1 MMPRN
6 AQNIGTDV
14 SNEITTASATNSHTL
29 NFSDDAVENSLSEV
43 AKSFHWREFGNG
55 AANGGTG
62 ATYADFSRLQNPED
76 DVAYVMDDGLTSM
89 SGNDNSAHTNYI
101 DWYTGGGD
109 TVFITFIGTG
119 ISFEA
124 DPQAVHAGIT
134 NGVYAQNL
142 PYGTHILKLQRSS
155 PYDVWVDGVQLSSAA
170 TSSSDHIGSKFITFH
185 QPKMPPIPEDAGIV
199 ADYMLMADFVA
210 QTSESVENISKGV
223 RLTAPSRDMF
233 YSRSAGSFVSNPFAP
248 ELEASQFHI
257 NCWQGNASGTETRIL
272 PVFGDSFCMTFST
285 NSDTNTTAM
294 PLTAGSAGTTALDNW
309 TLTSGGSSVTSLSA
323 AGSLVC
329 AASSAKGFVCAKA
342 GASVELGIQQLKSVG
357 TIASGGYHYQRTY
370 GVHTPIHT
378 SHHYQ
383 PFETPYLYE
392 LIGGDRNME
401 QTNLVVTPDGKT
413 WDQVTRDTS
422 YISNLCVVTTTNEE
436 DANHDEMLKYWDLWR
451 GTHNVV
457 VKSVIKNFA
466 ISYDRLICL
475 VDGWYHFRLEL
486 FSNSDISSSDWA
498 RVMINN
504 ERLTQSYQH
513 DTSEL
518 KVVYC
523 SASGFIKR
531 GDNITIRGAARGG
544 DEETSRFEITKMEK

>member
-1 MMPRN
+1 M
-6 AQNIGTDV
+6 
-14 SNEITTASATNSHTL
+14 
-29 NFSDDAVENSLSEV
+29 
-43 AKSFHWREFGNG
+43 
-55 AANGGTG
+55 
-62 ATYADFSRLQNPED
+62 
-76 DVAYVMDDGLTSM
+76 
-89 SGNDNSAHTNYI
+89 
-101 DWYTGGGD
+101 
-109 TVFITFIGTG
+109 
-119 ISFEA
+119 
-124 DPQAVHAGIT
+124 
-134 NGVYAQNL
+134 
-142 PYGTHILKLQRSS
+142 
-155 PYDVWVDGVQLSSAA
+155 
-170 TSSSDHIGSKFITFH
+170 
-185 QPKMPPIPEDAGIV
+185 
-199 ADYMLMADFVA
+199 
-210 QTSESVENISKGV
+210 
-223 RLTAPSRDMF
+223 
-233 YSRSAGSFVSNPFAP
+233 
-248 ELEASQFHI
+248 
-257 NCWQGNASGTETRIL
+257 
-272 PVFGDSFCMTFST
+272 
-285 NSDTNTTAM
+285 
-294 PLTAGSAGTTALDNW
+294 DNW